1 MPPPLPCDPLTVG
14 ALLALASALLY
25 GVSDVVGGIVSRRMP
40 FVRVALWGQVGGLV
54 VTGVV
59 APFAGGAGPTSA
71 DLLWGGLS
79 GVGTGVAMVALFR
92 GMSRGAMSLVVPVSA
107 VGGLALPVVVA
118 ALALGER
125 PAPWTWTG
133 VLLALPALWL
143 VARGGPG
150 APAGDARAVRDGL
163 TASVGIGVQYLALA
177 QSGGGSGI
185 WPVAAGRVTAVG
197 CVAALALLALRRPPA
212 EPRPAPT
219 PALRLAAASSGVLAA
234 AALVCYLLAAR
245 TELVAVAVTLS
256 ALYPVVPVLVGL
268 KLLHERLARRQA
280 LGLALTLAASALVVV
295 P

>member
-1 MPPPLPCDPLTVG
+1 MNVG
-14 ALLALASALLY
+14 VLLALASALLY
-25 GVSDVVGGIVSRRMP
+25 GVSDVVGGVVSRRMP
-40 FVRVALWGQVGGLV
+40 FVRVALWGQGGGLV
-54 VTGVV
+54 ATLLA
-59 APFAGGAGPTSA
+59 APFAGGTGPASA

-79 GVGTGVAMVALFR
+79 GMGTGVAMVALFR

-107 VGGLALPVVVA
+107 VGGLALPAVA
-118 ALALGER
+118 AALVLGER
-125 PAPWTWTG
+125 PGAWTWAG

-150 APAGDARAVRDGL
+150 APAGDALAVRDGL

-177 QSGGGSGI
+177 QAGGGSGV
-185 WPVAAGRVTAVG
+185 WPVAAGRVTAVA
-197 CVAALALLALRRPPA
+197 CVGVLALLALRRPPA

-268 KLLHERLARRQA
+268 TLLHERLTRRQA
-280 LGLALTLAASALVVV
+280 LGLALALAASLLVVG